1 MPPTGGVVAVLE
13 NSAMMIG
20 GVRGA
25 SVLSQTPA
33 GIFAAVTTS
42 IVRAITPAGFLL
54 LAVAAPLSAQCPDGS
69 PPPCGAVARA
79 PGRATPVQHG
89 SIAVLPFANRSADT
103 ADAYLADELPE
114 QISGRLSRIAQ
125 LHVTS
130 ATAVAAQWRRTP
142 DALGAAR
149 ALRVEWLVT
158 GSFRRVAQQVSA
170 NVELVRTATGEQGWS
185 SLFRRSDGDI
195 AAIESMVAESV
206 AVAVGGRLAPTQAAA
221 LRRPTSRNPEAYRL
235 YLFARSLTA
244 RRTLADID
252 AASQALQR
260 AVQLDSGFAAA
271 WARLAIVRGL
281 QTQYGTAR
289 PIGHDSL
296 MAEARAAAG
305 RALAIDS
312 TDAAAWLSLGL
323 WNALIPNPGEAWRAL
338 AHAEQLDSLDGDT
351 EHAIG
356 YLYSNDILGLPEAG
370 EPHFKRALELNP
382 DLRNS
387 WRQLGLTYWVRGRLT
402 EAVAA
407 LDSAL
412 SHGPWPV
419 GLTDRALVRY
429 SRGDI
434 AGALADQAAADS
446 LGTMVLSAT
455 MAAPFATRRLLYA
468 LATGDSAAARQ
479 ALAAP
484 ATTAA
489 QLASRALV
497 ANALGQPEVAIAAL
511 QQLRALPDSN
521 EPLCAPRTPCS
532 TSLRTWRLLNV
543 PLFGAL
549 QSDPRFKQL
558 REETRP
564 RVPWLSAP

>member
-1 MPPTGGVVAVLE
+1 VL
-13 NSAMMIG
+13 
-20 GVRGA
+20 R
-25 SVLSQTPA
+25 
-33 GIFAAVTTS
+33 
-42 IVRAITPAGFLL
+42 
-54 LAVAAPLSAQCPDGS
+54 
-69 PPPCGAVARA
+69 
-79 PGRATPVQHG
+79 G
-89 SIAVLPFANRSADT
+89 SIAVMPFANRSADT
-103 ADAYLADELPE
+103 ADAYLAEELPE

-158 GSFRRVAQQVSA
+158 GSLRRVAQQVSA

-195 AAIESMVAESV
+195 AAIESLVAESV

-221 LRRPTSRNPEAYRL
+221 LRRSTSRNPEAYRL
-235 YLFARSLTA
+235 YLYARSLTA
-244 RRTLADID
+244 RRTLADLD
-252 AASQALQR
+252 AASQALDR
-260 AVQLDSGFAAA
+260 AVQLDSGFASA

-281 QTQYGTAR
+281 QTLYGTAR
-289 PIGHDSL
+289 RIGDDSL
-296 MAEARAAAG
+296 MAEARVAAA

-312 TDAAAWLSLGL
+312 TDAGAWLSLGL

-351 EHAIG
+351 EHMIG
-356 YLYSNDILGLPEAG
+356 YLYSIEVLGLPDAG
-370 EPHFKRALELNP
+370 EPYFRRALELNP

-387 WRQLGLTYWVRGRLT
+387 WRHLAITYWVRGRSA
-402 EAVAA
+402 EALRT

-412 SHGPWPV
+412 NHGAWV
-419 GLTDRALVRY
+419 LGLADRALVRY

-446 LGTMVLSAT
+446 LGSVRLP
-455 MAAPFATRRLLYA
+455 APIGVPFDARRRLYA
-468 LATGDSAAARQ
+468 LAKGDSAP
-479 ALAAP
+479 ALQVLAVP

-489 QLASRALV
+489 QLESRALV
-497 ANALGQPEVAIAAL
+497 ASALGQAEVALAAL
-511 QQLRALPDSN
+511 QHLRDLPDSN

-543 PLFGAL
+543 PLFGDL
-549 QSDPRFKQL
+549 QKDPRFQRL
-558 REETRP
+558 REEARP

>member
-1 MPPTGGVVAVLE
+1 MVG
-13 NSAMMIG
+13 
-20 GVRGA
+20 
-25 SVLSQTPA
+25 QTPA
-33 GIFAAVTTS
+33 TIFAAVTNPVVRTITS
-42 IVRAITPAGFLL
+42 I
-54 LAVAAPLSAQCPDGS
+54 AVALVVLASRLSAQCPDGS
-69 PPPCGAVARA
+69 APPCGSVARPA
-79 PGRATPVQHG
+79 PRATPVLRG

-158 GSFRRVAQQVSA
+158 GSLRRVAQQVSA

-185 SLFRRSDGDI
+185 SLFRRTDGDI
-195 AAIESMVAESV
+195 AAIETMVAESV

-221 LRRPTSRNPEAYRL
+221 LRRSTSRNPEAYRL
-235 YLFARSLTA
+235 YLYARSLTV

-252 AASQALQR
+252 AASQALER
-260 AVQLDSGFAAA
+260 AVQLDPGFASA

-281 QTQYGTAR
+281 QTQYGTAQ
-289 PIGHDSL
+289 PITHDSL
-296 MAEARAAAG
+296 MARARAAAS

-312 TDAAAWLSLGL
+312 TDAEAWLALGL
-323 WNALIPNPGEAWRAL
+323 WNALVPNPGEAWRGLTRAD
-338 AHAEQLDSLDGDT
+338 QLDSLDGDT

-356 YLYSNDILGLPEAG
+356 YLYSNDILGLPDAG
-370 EPHFKRALELNP
+370 EPHFLRALQLNP

-387 WRQLGLTYWVRGRLT
+387 WRQLGLTYWLRGRSR

-412 SHGPWPV
+412 SRGRWLV
-419 GLTDRALVRY
+419 GLADRALVRFTA
-429 SRGDI
+429 GDLR
-434 AGALADQAAADS
+434 GALADQAAADS
-446 LGTMVLSAT
+446 IGKVPLGDLDGV
-455 MAAPFATRRLLYA
+455 PVDVRPRLYA
-468 LATGDSAAARQ
+468 LANGDSAAALQ
-479 ALAAP
+479 TLATP
-484 ATTAA
+484 ATTAS
-489 QLASRALV
+489 QLAARALV
-497 ANALGQPEVAIAAL
+497 ANALRHPDVAIAAL

-543 PLFGAL
+543 PLFGGL
-549 QSDPRFKQL
+549 QNDPRFQQM
-558 REETRP
+558 REQTRP
-564 RVPWLSAP
+564 QVPWLTTP

>member
-20 GVRGA
+20 GVRGE

-170 NVELVRTATGEQGWS
+170 NVELVRTASGEQGWS

-195 AAIESMVAESV
+195 AAIETMVAESV
-206 AVAVGGRLAPTQAAA
+206 AVAVGGRLAPTQTAA
-221 LRRPTSRNPEAYRL
+221 LRRSQSRNPEAYRL
-235 YLFARSLTA
+235 YLYARSLTA
-244 RRTLADID
+244 RRTVADLD
-252 AASQALQR
+252 AASRSLEQ
-260 AVQLDSGFAAA
+260 AVQLDPGFASA
-271 WARLAIVRGL
+271 WARLAIVLGL
-281 QTQYGTAR
+281 QTQYGTAQV
-289 PIGHDSL
+289 IGHDSL
-296 MAEARAAAG
+296 LARARAAAS

-312 TDAAAWLSLGL
+312 TDADAWLSLGL
-323 WNALIPNPGEAWRAL
+323 WNALLPNPGEAWRAL
-338 AHAEQLDSLDGDT
+338 THAERLDSLDGDT

-356 YLYSNDILGLPEAG
+356 YLYSNDILGLPDAG
-370 EPHFKRALELNP
+370 EPHFLRALQLNP

-387 WRQLGLTYWVRGRLT
+387 WRQLGLTYWLRGRSR

-407 LDSAL
+407 FDSAL
-412 SHGPWPV
+412 SRGRWLV
-419 GLTDRALVRY
+419 GLADRALVRY
-429 SRGDI
+429 SAGDV
-434 AGALADQAAADS
+434 AGALLDQAAADS
-446 LGTMVLSAT
+446 IGKVPLGDLDAVPVEVRPLLYRLAIGDSVSARAS
-455 MAAPFATRRLLYA
+455 MAATATNA
-468 LATGDSAAARQ
+468 I
-479 ALAAP
+479 
-484 ATTAA
+484 
-489 QLASRALV
+489 QLESRALI
-497 ANALGQPEVAIAAL
+497 ATALGKPEVALTAL
-511 QQLRALPDSN
+511 RQLRALPDSN

>member
-1 MPPTGGVVAVLE
+1 MV
-13 NSAMMIG
+13 
-20 GVRGA
+20 
-25 SVLSQTPA
+25 SQTPA
-33 GIFAAVTTS
+33 TIFAAVTNAMVRTITS
-42 IVRAITPAGFLL
+42 IAVPLLVIASRAW
-54 LAVAAPLSAQCPDGS
+54 AQCPDGS
-69 PPPCGAVARA
+69 APPCGSVARPA
-79 PGRATPVQHG
+79 PRATPVPRG

-103 ADAYLADELPE
+103 ADAYLAEELPE

-158 GSFRRVAQQVSA
+158 GSLRRAAQQVSA

-185 SLFRRSDGDI
+185 SLFRRTDGDI
-195 AAIESMVAESV
+195 AAIETMVAESV

-221 LRRPTSRNPEAYRL
+221 LRRSTSRNPEAYRL
-235 YLFARSLTA
+235 YLYARSLTV
-244 RRTLADID
+244 RRTVADID
-252 AASQALQR
+252 AASQALER
-260 AVQLDSGFAAA
+260 AVQLDPGFASA

-281 QTQYGTAR
+281 QTQYGTTQ

-296 MAEARAAAG
+296 MARARAAAS

-312 TDAAAWLSLGL
+312 TDADAWLALGL
-323 WNALIPNPGEAWRAL
+323 WNALIPNPGEAWRGL
-338 AHAEQLDSLDGDT
+338 TRAEQLDSLDGDT

-356 YLYSNDILGLPEAG
+356 YLYSNDILGLPDAG
-370 EPHFKRALELNP
+370 EPHFLRALQLNP

-387 WRQLGLTYWVRGRLT
+387 WRQLGLTYWLRGRPQ

-407 LDSAL
+407 LDSAMNRGRWL
-412 SHGPWPV
+412 V
-419 GLTDRALVRY
+419 GLADRALVRFTA
-429 SRGDI
+429 GDVR
-434 AGALADQAAADS
+434 GALSDQAAADS
-446 LGTMVLSAT
+446 IGKVPLGDLDGVPVDVRS
-455 MAAPFATRRLLYA
+455 RLYA
-468 LATGDSAAARQ
+468 LANGDSAAALQ
-479 ALAAP
+479 TLATP
-484 ATTAA
+484 ATTAS

-497 ANALGQPEVAIAAL
+497 ASALRQPDVAIAAL

-521 EPLCAPRTPCS
+521 EPLCTPRTPCS

-549 QSDPRFKQL
+549 QSDPRFQRL

-564 RVPWLSAP
+564 RVPWLERP

>member
-1 MPPTGGVVAVLE
+1 VV
-13 NSAMMIG
+13 G
-20 GVRGA
+20 
-25 SVLSQTPA
+25 QTPA
-33 GIFAAVTTS
+33 AIFAAVTNLTVRTITS
-42 IVRAITPAGFLL
+42 IAVPLL
-54 LAVAAPLSAQCPDGS
+54 VAATRAYAQCPDGS
-69 PPPCGAVARA
+69 PPPCGSTARTG
-79 PGRATPVQHG
+79 PRATPVLRG

-103 ADAYLADELPE
+103 ADAYLAEELPE

-158 GSFRRVAQQVSA
+158 GSLRRVAQQVSA
-170 NVELVRTATGEQGWS
+170 SVELVRTATGEQGWS

-195 AAIESMVAESV
+195 AAIETMVAESV

-221 LRRPTSRNPEAYRL
+221 LRRSTSRNPEAYRL
-235 YLFARSLTA
+235 YLYARSLTA
-244 RRTLADID
+244 RRTVADLD
-252 AASQALQR
+252 AASRALEQ
-260 AVQLDSGFAAA
+260 AVQLDPGFASA
-271 WARLAIVRGL
+271 WARLAIVQGL
-281 QTQYGTAR
+281 QTQYGTAQAV
-289 PIGHDSL
+289 GHDSL
-296 MAEARAAAG
+296 MARARAAAS

-312 TDAAAWLSLGL
+312 TDADAWLALGL
-323 WNALIPNPGEAWRAL
+323 WNDLIPNPGEAWRAL
-338 AHAEQLDSLDGDT
+338 TRAEQLDSLDGDT

-356 YLYSNDILGLPEAG
+356 YLYSNDVLGLPEAG
-370 EPHFKRALELNP
+370 EPHFRRALELNP

-387 WRQLGLTYWVRGRLT
+387 WRQLGLTYWMRGRSA

-407 LDSAL
+407 FDSAL
-412 SHGPWPV
+412 SRGRWLV
-419 GLTDRALVRY
+419 GLADRALVRY
-429 SRGDI
+429 TGGDV

-446 LGTMVLSAT
+446 IGKVPLGDLDGVPVDAR
-455 MAAPFATRRLLYA
+455 PRLYA
-468 LATGDSAAARQ
+468 LATGDSAPAFQ

-484 ATTAA
+484 ATTAV
-489 QLASRALV
+489 QLESRALI
-497 ANALGQPEVAIAAL
+497 ANALGKSEVALAAL
-511 QQLRALPDSN
+511 RALRALPDSN

-532 TSLRTWRLLNV
+532 TSLRTWRLLTV

>member
-1 MPPTGGVVAVLE
+1 MFAAIFALVTAATVRLLTFVLVSPVVVATPL
-13 NSAMMIG
+13 
-20 GVRGA
+20 RG
-25 SVLSQTPA
+25 
-33 GIFAAVTTS
+33 
-42 IVRAITPAGFLL
+42 
-54 LAVAAPLSAQCPDGS
+54 QCPDGT
-69 PPPCGAVARA
+69 PPPCGSFARA
-79 PGRATPVQHG
+79 SAAPVTRG

-103 ADAYLADELPE
+103 ADAYLAEELPE
-114 QISGRLSRIAQ
+114 QISGRLSRIPQ
-125 LHVTS
+125 LHVKS

-158 GSFRRVAQQVSA
+158 GSLRRAAQQVSA
-170 NVELVRTATGEQGWS
+170 SVELVRTATGEQGWS

-195 AAIESMVAESV
+195 AAIETMVAESV

-221 LRRPTSRNPEAYRL
+221 LRRSTSRNPEAYRL
-235 YLFARSLTA
+235 YLYARSLTV

-252 AASQALQR
+252 AASQALER
-260 AVQLDSGFAAA
+260 AVQLDPGFASA

-281 QTQYGTAR
+281 QTQYGTAQ

-296 MAEARAAAG
+296 MARARAAAS

-312 TDAAAWLSLGL
+312 TAADAWLALGL
-323 WNALIPNPGEAWRAL
+323 WNALVPNPGEAWRGL
-338 AHAEQLDSLDGDT
+338 ARAEQLDSLDGDT

-356 YLYSNDILGLPEAG
+356 YLYSNDLLGLPDAG
-370 EPHFKRALELNP
+370 EPHFLRALQLNP

-387 WRQLGLTYWVRGRLT
+387 WRQLGLTYWLRGRSA

-407 LDSAL
+407 FDSAL
-412 SHGPWPV
+412 SRGRWLV
-419 GLTDRALVRY
+419 GLADRALVRFTA
-429 SRGDI
+429 GDVR
-434 AGALADQAAADS
+434 GALSDQAAADS
-446 LGTMVLSAT
+446 IGKVPLGDLDGV
-455 MAAPFATRRLLYA
+455 PVDVRPLLYA
-468 LATGDSAAARQ
+468 LANGDSAPAKQ
-479 ALAAP
+479 ALSIPAA
-484 ATTAA
+484 TAA
-489 QLASRALV
+489 QLAHRALL
-497 ANALGQPEVAIAAL
+497 ANALRQPEVAIAAL

-549 QSDPRFKQL
+549 QNDPRFNRL